1 MEACPIADIFR
12 PSATASQVPGSS
24 IDRYNNFITGTLAP
38 SPPVVCVS
46 VGPCSCQSPQSC
58 PARDRNGISGFVCLQ
73 GRIEDKRAASC
84 LAVNS

>member
-12 PSATASQVPGSS
+12 PSATVSQVPGSS

-46 VGPCSCQSPQSC
+46 VGPCSCQSPQSHARQGTEMGSVVLC
-58 PARDRNGISGFVCLQ
+58 VFKVASKTRELPPA
-73 GRIEDKRAASC
+73 
-84 LAVNS
+84 